1 MKPGFDPIK
10 KRHSNSRRQIPHPNP
25 NRCCSWGISF
35 RGRRMVYITK
45 TTPSR
50 QTAINPVSLKFKF
63 KLIDSVSCY
72 LVFSLPSSTHSGN
85 KVVRSISLSFS
96 HSSRQVSIAIH
107 SYWVVTGFVIKEI
120 NVGHERVNEPP
131 RGLPAARPRPWME
144 GGKLTKTLKLI
155 FICIIIWKATRCGS
169 GSRQGCICEIE
180 LSYP

>member
-1 MKPGFDPIK
+1 MKGVAEGRNEGTPIKLFIPNTNTCHDSRECEKVPVLCVESFNIKFRQGDSSSDNPQTMKPGFDPIK

-107 SYWVVTGFVIKEI
+107 SYWVVTGFVIK
-120 NVGHERVNEPP
+120 
-131 RGLPAARPRPWME
+131 
-144 GGKLTKTLKLI
+144 
-155 FICIIIWKATRCGS
+155 
-169 GSRQGCICEIE
+169 
-180 LSYP
+180 